1 MCDPVTATVAVVGAA
16 TAMSSKPKMPQM
28 AAPEPIQQAQQA
40 KRPTDQRT
48 GPRAGTSQQIGMPAP
63 QSTLLTG
70 PTGVDPGMLQLG
82 KSTLLGQ

>member
-16 TAMSSKPKMPQM
+16 TAMSSKPKMPAMPDPVQ
-28 AAPEPIQQAQQA
+28 PAQQA

-48 GPRAGTSQQIGMPAP
+48 GPRAGTQQGGMPAP

-70 PTGVDPGMLQLG
+70 PGGVDPGMLQLG

>member
-1 MCDPVTATVAVVGAA
+1 MCDPVTATTAA
-16 TAMSSKPKMPQM
+16 FGSLAAMSQMPKPPQM

-48 GPRAGTSQQIGMPAP
+48 GPRAGTTQQGGMPAP

-82 KSTLLGQ
+82 RSTLLGQ

>member
-16 TAMSSKPKMPQM
+16 TAMSNKPKMPAMPDPVQ
-28 AAPEPIQQAQQA
+28 PAQQA

-48 GPRAGTSQQIGMPAP
+48 GPRAGTTQQSGMPSP

>member
-16 TAMSSKPKMPQM
+16 TAIATKPKMPQI
-28 AAPEPIQQAQQA
+28 PEPEKIQQAQQA

-48 GPRAGTSQQIGMPAP
+48 GPRAGTTQQGGMPSP

-70 PTGVDPGMLQLG
+70 PGGVDPSMLQLG
-82 KSTLLGQ
+82 RSTLLGQ